1 MPVPQTLRG
10 SNRLTLTIA
19 FHEAA
24 GFHFKHLNKRT
35 MFNIHKNLLF
45 IGIFCALTLFGTS
58 CAKEEAAL
66 PTIAAIAVT
75 NDDFSTLES
84 AAVQGGVAVVL
95 SNPNPGDPSG
105 AYTVFAP
112 TNDAFNRLGLTS
124 GDALA
129 VLNPAFL
136 TSTLLYHVSNG
147 NLAGSSIKAGQ
158 RSGSALGPERRFI
171 TRGNDRFI
179 NGSKIL
185 ATDVAA
191 DNGTVHVIDK
201 VLLATGADIAQ
212 STIALTQS
220 KVFDAPE
227 LTFLLEA
234 VLYADLAGA
243 LSATAGSPSFTVF
256 APTDAAFK
264 QLGVDL
270 GVALDK
276 PADIRKIDKAT
287 VTAVLLNHVVNDG
300 GKFTS
305 EMNAGIIKPLGGTD
319 LELGA
324 YINGV
329 LTIKGKS
336 NGTKTANMVIP
347 DVQTTNG
354 VVHVIDRV
362 LLP

>member
-1 MPVPQTLRG
+1 MVNYAQKMAVFMLIQL
-10 SNRLTLTIA
+10 S
-19 FHEAA
+19 F
-24 GFHFKHLNKRT
+24 
-35 MFNIHKNLLF
+35 LLF
-45 IGIFCALTLFGTS
+45 IKKIKLQIMQSIYKKLFPIAAFAAVLS
-58 CAKEEAAL
+58 FSNCQKDAPAL

-75 NDDFSTLES
+75 NPAFSTLES
-84 AAVQGGVAVVL
+84 AAVQGGVAGVL
-95 SNPNPGDPSG
+95 SNPNAGDASG
-105 AYTVFAP
+105 DFTVFAP
-112 TNDAFNRLGLTS
+112 TNDAFSRLGLTS

-129 VLNPAFL
+129 ALNKGFL

-147 NLAGSSIKAGQ
+147 NLAGSAIAAGGK
-158 RSGSALGPERRFI
+158 SGSALGPDRRFI
-171 TRGNDRFI
+171 TRGADKFI

-191 DNGTVHVIDK
+191 ENGTVHVIDK

-234 VLYADLAGA
+234 VIYADLVGA
-243 LSATAGSPSFTVF
+243 LSASSGSPSFTVF

-270 GVALDK
+270 GVALNV
-276 PADIRKIDKAT
+276 PADIRKLDKAT

-305 EMNAGIIKPLGGTD
+305 EMNAGKVKPLGGFD
-319 LELGA
+319 LEFGA
-324 YINGV
+324 YTNGV
-329 LTIKGKS
+329 LTIKGTA

-362 LLP
+362 LLPG